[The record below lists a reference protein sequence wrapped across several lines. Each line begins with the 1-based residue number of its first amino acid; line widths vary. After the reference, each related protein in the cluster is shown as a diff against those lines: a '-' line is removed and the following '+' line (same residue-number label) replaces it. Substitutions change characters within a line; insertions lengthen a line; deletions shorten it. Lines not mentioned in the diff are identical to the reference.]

1 MILIFIGEVDM
12 FWLLIVVMLKKKL
25 LGNVMLEN

>member
-12 FWLLIVVMLKKKL
+12 FWLLIVVMLEKKL
-25 LGNVMLEN
+25 IGNVMLEN